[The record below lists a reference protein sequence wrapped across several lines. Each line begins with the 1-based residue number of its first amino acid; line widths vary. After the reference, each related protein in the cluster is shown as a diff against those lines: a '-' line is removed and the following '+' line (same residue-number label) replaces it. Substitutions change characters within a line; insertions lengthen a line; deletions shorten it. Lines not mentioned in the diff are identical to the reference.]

1 MAVGLPLKTT
11 YANGDVYSAS
21 DVNDTN
27 GTINANA
34 SPYAAGKNKI
44 INGDFYINQRA
55 FTSTTTD
62 ATYTFDRWQA
72 KTTDGTNTFSSQTFT
87 PGTAPVAGYEG
98 KNYLRIVTSG
108 QTATNARTNIQ
119 QPIENVRV
127 FAGQTV
133 TVSFWAKAASGT
145 PSITPE
151 FLQSFGTGGSPSSV
165 VNTIIASPAKQAITT
180 SWARYSFNISVPSIS
195 GKTVGTTDNTSALYL
210 LLWVSAGSDFNSRTG
225 SLGIQTNT
233 FEFWG
238 VQVENGST
246 ATAFQTAT
254 GTIQGE
260 LAACQRYY
268 YRLTAVANNAAI
280 GLGFGTSST
289 NSRQFTSLPV
299 EMRVTPT
306 SIEYST
312 LEIGDNVNP
321 AIDVTTATLNV
332 ASNTRVGALSVDVA
346 SGATAY
352 RPYALRLKTATTSF
366 LGFSAEL

>member
-1 MAVGLPLKTT
+1 MA
-11 YANGDVYSAS
+11 
-21 DVNDTN
+21 
-27 GTINANA
+27 INTFSGGNPIN
-34 SPYAAGKNKI
+34 SLQAAGKNAI
-44 INGDFYINQRA
+44 MNGDFYINQRA

-238 VQVENGST
+238 VQVELGTT
-246 ATAFQTAT
+246 ATTFTTAT

-260 LAACQRYY
+260 LAACQRYFERTSVGSNALIWSTPRAGYFTY
-268 YRLTAVANNAAI
+268 YWKVSKRNTS
-280 GLGFGTSST
+280 GTSTLQQTGMYISAGTLSISGGNST
-289 NSRQFTSLPV
+289 DSIGFFTSTAADIAFNTGYV
-299 EMRVTPT
+299 Q
-306 SIEYST
+306 I
-312 LEIGDNVNP
+312 DN
-321 AIDVTTATLNV
+321 
-332 ASNTRVGALSVDVA
+332 
-346 SGATAY
+346 
-352 RPYALRLKTATTSF
+352 
-366 LGFSAEL
+366 EL